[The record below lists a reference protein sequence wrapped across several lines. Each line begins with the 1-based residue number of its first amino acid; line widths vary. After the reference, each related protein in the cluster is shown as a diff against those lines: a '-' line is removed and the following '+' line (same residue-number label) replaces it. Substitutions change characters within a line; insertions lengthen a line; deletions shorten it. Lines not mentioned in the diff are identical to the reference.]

1 MIKDKINPLNVLEA
15 RRVSFCP
22 PYFNS
27 ATFLT
32 RYNLEKAINEW
43 IYDNLTGRYFIGKT
57 ITLDPKVNNQKLSI
71 KVAFENPSEMSY
83 FMLAC
88 PLLKYNK

>member
-1 MIKDKINPLNVLEA
+1 MKKNKINPLNVLES

-27 ATFLT
+27 AIFASG
-32 RYNLEKAINEW
+32 YNLEKALNDW
-43 IYDNLTGRYFIGKT
+43 IYENLSGRYYIGKAVA
-57 ITLDPKVNNQKLSI
+57 LDSKSNNQKISI
-71 KVAFENPSEMSY
+71 KVAFETSSEMSY

>member
-1 MIKDKINPLNVLEA
+1 MKKDKINPLNVLEA
-15 RRVSFCP
+15 RRVNFCP

-27 ATFLT
+27 ATFAT
-32 RYNLEKAINEW
+32 GYNLEKALNDW
-43 IYDNLTGRYFIGKT
+43 IYENLTGRYYIGKSV
-57 ITLDPKVNNQKLSI
+57 TLDSKVNSQKLSI
-71 KVAFENPSEMSY
+71 KIAFENSSEMSY